1 MNNSVFGK
9 TMENLR
15 KRWNIVL
22 CNDEKRSKKLGASP
36 GFMSFKTFE
45 EDLTAIEKMKTNI
58 LMNRPIFFGFAIL
71 ELSKFL
77 MYKFH
82 YNFIKKIY
90 QGAGDRSSS
99 IVLIGC

>member
-1 MNNSVFGK
+1 
-9 TMENLR
+9 
-15 KRWNIVL
+15 
-22 CNDEKRSKKLGASP
+22 
-36 GFMSFKTFE
+36 MSFKTFE

-58 LMNRPIFFGFAIL
+58 LMNRPIFFRIAIL